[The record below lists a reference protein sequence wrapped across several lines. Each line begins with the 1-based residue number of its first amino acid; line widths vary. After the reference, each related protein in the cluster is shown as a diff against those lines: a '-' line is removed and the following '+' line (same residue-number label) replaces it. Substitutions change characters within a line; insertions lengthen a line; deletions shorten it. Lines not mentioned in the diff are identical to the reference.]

1 MAVATVRIE
10 LGLECKAEVEAEL
23 LAELGLTLIINRTVL
38 NDWRKPYY
46 AIRRTTIKELGT
58 VEELQSHMCL
68 FENLSD
74 RPRIGAVTAKLG
86 CKMSQNVAYGIKKG
100 GNNFLPPKIFSG
112 FFRLK
117 ISRRF

>member
-1 MAVATVRIE
+1 MATVRIE

-38 NDWRKPYY
+38 NDWRKSYY
-46 AIRRTTIKELGT
+46 ALRRTTIKELGT
-58 VEELQSHMCL
+58 VEELQSHLCL

-74 RPRIGAVTAKLG
+74 GPRIGADTAKLW

-100 GNNFLPPKIFSG
+100 GKIFLPPKIFSG